1 MNDSIGSANIQTKL
15 TRKQKEAVGL
25 LSVGTFLEYFDLMLY
40 VHMAVLLNELF
51 FPKTD
56 PFTTSLLSAFSF
68 CSIFVFRPLGAIIF
82 GYIGD
87 NIGRKATI
95 VITTF
100 FMSISCIILA
110 NLPTYAEIGIAATW
124 IITMCRLFQGM
135 SSMGEIVGAEI
146 YLTEILKPPIQ
157 YPIVMIIAIASILGG
172 TFALSIA
179 ALSTS
184 FGFNWRI
191 AFWVGAG
198 IALIGAVARTT
209 LRETIDFADAKRK
222 IKLSLEENKIAISIL
237 KDDPIYKEKAKKLTL
252 LSLFFIQCGWPICF
266 YFTYIHCG
274 NILRNKFE
282 YASEQ
287 VIHQNFLVS
296 MIALTG
302 YIIITFLCYKIHPL
316 KILKFK
322 VSLFIPFSL
331 LTPYLLNNITS
342 PSQLFAIQ
350 AFFVLFVLSTNP
362 ATPVLYTHI
371 PVFKRFTYGSLI
383 YAISRAMM
391 YIITSFGI
399 VYLTKYLGNWGIILI
414 LLPMSICFTLG
425 ILHFTKLEKE
435 SGCYY

>member
-1 MNDSIGSANIQTKL
+1 MEAQKKL

-56 PFTTSLLSAFSF
+56 PFTASLLSAFSF

-124 IITMCRLFQGM
+124 VITMCRLFQGM

-157 YPIVMIIAIASILGG
+157 YPVVMMIAISSILGG
-172 TFALSIA
+172 TFALAVAS
-179 ALSTS
+179 LSTS
-184 FGFNWRI
+184 FGLNWRI

-222 IKLSLEENKIAISIL
+222 IKLSLEKNQIDTSIL
-237 KDDPIYKEKAKKLTL
+237 KDDPIYQEKAKKLTL

-282 YASEQ
+282 YASDQ

-296 MIALTG
+296 MIALIG
-302 YIIITFLCYKIHPL
+302 YIIIAFLCYRVHPL
-316 KILKFK
+316 KILKIK
-322 VSLFIPFSL
+322 AAIFIPFSF

-362 ATPVLYTHI
+362 ATPVFYTHI
-371 PVFKRFTYGSLI
+371 PIFKRFTCGSLI
-383 YAISRAMM
+383 YAISRAIM

-425 ILHFTKLEKE
+425 LSHFTKLEKKA
-435 SGCYY
+435 GNYY

>member
-1 MNDSIGSANIQTKL
+1 MEVQERL

-56 PFTTSLLSAFSF
+56 PFTASLLSAFSF

-110 NLPTYAEIGIAATW
+110 NLPSYAEIGIAATW
-124 IITMCRLFQGM
+124 VITMCRLFQGM

-157 YPIVMIIAIASILGG
+157 YPVVMMIAISSILGG
-172 TFALSIA
+172 TFALAVAS
-179 ALSTS
+179 LSTS
-184 FGFNWRI
+184 FGLNWRI

-222 IKLSLEENKIAISIL
+222 IKLSLEKNQIDTSIL
-237 KDDPIYKEKAKKLTL
+237 KDDPIYQEKAKKLTL

-282 YASEQ
+282 YASDQ

-296 MIALTG
+296 MIALIG
-302 YIIITFLCYKIHPL
+302 YIIIAFLCYRVHPL
-316 KILKFK
+316 KILKIK
-322 VSLFIPFSL
+322 AAIFIPFSL
-331 LTPYLLNNITS
+331 LTPCLLNNITS

-362 ATPVLYTHI
+362 ATPVFYTHI
-371 PVFKRFTYGSLI
+371 PIFKRFTWGSLI
-383 YAISRAMM
+383 YAISRAIM

-399 VYLTKYLGNWGIILI
+399 VYLTKYLGNWGIMLI

-425 ILHFTKLEKE
+425 LSHFTKLEKE
-435 SGCYY
+435 AGNYC